1 MSSFDVAYPLINV
14 YWKEEPARES
24 DVFIEYHNMRLFMR
38 ALISCRR
45 EIFTTRR
52 DKHTARIIHFGA
64 ACPLDISEFQHFDHF
79 NFVPRRRPTDY
90 LCFAAPLLK
99 WNSRTNFGVVNLWAL
114 LFYTCAGGCSIGKKS
129 FVRTGVI
136 WSWSAHESNLQ
147 CQIWV
152 MDGLC
157 LKATCLQFP

>member
-1 MSSFDVAYPLINV
+1 MYIG
-14 YWKEEPARES
+14 KKEPARES

-52 DKHTARIIHFGA
+52 DKHSQNYTLWRSVSIRHFRISTLWSLQFCAKVAPDWLFVFCRAAFEVARTSEITVQILVGA
-64 ACPLDISEFQHFDHF
+64 FILYVCWGVQ
-79 NFVPRRRPTDY
+79 NF
-90 LCFAAPLLK
+90 
-99 WNSRTNFGVVNLWAL
+99 
-114 LFYTCAGGCSIGKKS
+114 GKKS
-129 FVRTGVI
+129 FVRTSVT